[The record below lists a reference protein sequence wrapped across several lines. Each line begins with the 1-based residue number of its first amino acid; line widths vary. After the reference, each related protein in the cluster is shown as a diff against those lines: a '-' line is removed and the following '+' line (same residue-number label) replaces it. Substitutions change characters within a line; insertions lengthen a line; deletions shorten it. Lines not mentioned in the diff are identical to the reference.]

1 MRKRWLLLA
10 VLAACDNGEPGEC
23 IFNGLQM
30 EGSADCYGFVLQAD
44 RMLCASERIFPG
56 ASLKGWQVELVDGPM
71 HHPLTGER
79 VGGMTY
85 CWGRMVVEK
94 SGEWRY
100 GALAHEMAHAL
111 QCPLGDPTHATWGPL
126 GIQAAIDA
134 ANSP

>member
-1 MRKRWLLLA
+1 MRIGWVLLA
-10 VLAACDNGEPGEC
+10 VLAGCGPDGAPEC
-23 IFNGLQM
+23 VFQGLQM
-30 EGSADCYGFVLQAD
+30 EGSPDCYGFVLQAD
-44 RMLCASERIFPG
+44 KMLCASERIFPG

-71 HHPLTGER
+71 FHPLTHER
-79 VGGMTY
+79 VGGLTM

-126 GIQAAIDA
+126 GIQAAIDR
-134 ANSP
+134 ANLP